1 MGDAES
7 QLCSPET
14 PECDALMCIMQIL
27 CQRTNQSV
35 LLADLG
41 ALLPERHLQFIQ
53 DNGRL
58 RKWISQYPI
67 FELTGPRDS
76 ELISLNIV
84 SKIMHKGEGLP
95 FSENVQ
101 TSEKITW
108 SEWFHEDD
116 ENHQVFVKSSS
127 QRNTVSQEEVVMVEE
142 LLDNLLEHL
151 LDLIDEVSNLRKQV
165 DAQHCLS
172 R

>member
-14 PECDALMCIMQIL
+14 PECDALVCIIQIL
-27 CQRTNQSV
+27 CRRTNQSV

-41 ALLPERHLQFIQ
+41 ALLPERNLQFIQ

-58 RKWISQYPI
+58 RKWILQYPI
-67 FELTGPRDS
+67 FAVSGPRGS
-76 ELISLNIV
+76 EHVTLNFESNSESEQISA
-84 SKIMHKGEGLP
+84 
-95 FSENVQ
+95 Q
-101 TSEKITW
+101 ITC
-108 SEWFHEDD
+108 SEWFHDDD
-116 ENHQVFVKSSS
+116 EKDQVMVKPLSR
-127 QRNTVSQEEVVMVEE
+127 RNTVSEEDVVMVED
-142 LLDNLLEHL
+142 LLDNLLEHV

-165 DAQHCLS
+165 DAQNCLS

>member
-14 PECDALMCIMQIL
+14 PECDALVCIIQIL
-27 CQRTNQSV
+27 CRRTNQSV

-41 ALLPERHLQFIQ
+41 ALLPERNLHFIQ

-58 RKWISQYPI
+58 RKWIMKYPI
-67 FELTGPRDS
+67 FALTGLQGS
-76 ELISLNIV
+76 EHVTLNLESNSDREQISEQ
-84 SKIMHKGEGLP
+84 G
-95 FSENVQ
+95 
-101 TSEKITW
+101 TSSAW
-108 SEWFHEDD
+108 SPDDVHEDL
-116 ENHQVFVKSSS
+116 VFVKPLS
-127 QRNTVSQEEVVMVEE
+127 RRHTVSEEEVVMVED
-142 LLDNLLEHL
+142 LLDNLLEHV

-165 DAQHCLS
+165 AAEKFLS

>member
-14 PECDALMCIMQIL
+14 PECAALVCIIQIL

-58 RKWISQYPI
+58 RKWILQYPI
-67 FELTGPRDS
+67 FALTGPRGS
-76 ELISLNIV
+76 EHVTLNFESNSESEQISA
-84 SKIMHKGEGLP
+84 
-95 FSENVQ
+95 Q
-101 TSEKITW
+101 ITC
-108 SEWFHEDD
+108 SEWSHDDD
-116 ENHQVFVKSSS
+116 EKDQDMVKPLSR
-127 QRNTVSQEEVVMVEE
+127 RNTVSEEDVVMVED
-142 LLDNLLEHL
+142 LLDNLLEHV
-151 LDLIDEVSNLRKQV
+151 LDLIDQVSNLRKQV
-165 DAQHCLS
+165 DAFAGPRRAQEEV
-172 R
+172 

>member
-14 PECDALMCIMQIL
+14 PECDALICVIKIL

-58 RKWISQYPI
+58 RKWILQYPI
-67 FELTGPRDS
+67 FALAGPRGS
-76 ELISLNIV
+76 EHVTLNLESNSGSEQISEQITCSDGSHDNDAKDQVIVKPLSRRNIV
-84 SKIMHKGEGLP
+84 SE
-95 FSENVQ
+95 
-101 TSEKITW
+101 
-108 SEWFHEDD
+108 
-116 ENHQVFVKSSS
+116 
-127 QRNTVSQEEVVMVEE
+127 EEVVMVED
-142 LLDNLLEHL
+142 LLDNLLEHV
-151 LDLIDEVSNLRKQV
+151 LDLIDQVSNLRKQV
-165 DAQHCLS
+165 DAQNCLS
-172 R
+172 M